1 MGCNCSSATKLG
13 KATGLINN
21 GNCWFVHYV
30 IKLQNYEVLEQLKN
44 EIYTSF
50 YFEKAVPFVMY
61 STLEFLRFCVT
72 QHPHG
77 SQQSCHVGSKSD
89 LFWGILLFQQPFY

>member
-1 MGCNCSSATKLG
+1 MGWSSATKLG

-77 SQQSCHVGSKSD
+77 SQESCHVGSKSD
-89 LFWGILLFQQPFY
+89 LCWGILLFQQSFY